1 MHSTNTIQTTNE
13 KKSNHRARW
22 AAFGAAVAVSLGA
35 GSIGLVSA
43 TAPEGAA
50 AYQAINPCRLAD
62 TRPDSNV
69 GPYAAP
75 LGADQIY
82 TFDGWGDVPGVCDL
96 PTGTTALQLNVTAVN
111 ATQLTN
117 LRFFPTG
124 SEVPTASNLNPAPNQ
139 PPTPNA
145 VTVTLNS
152 EGKFDVFNRFGSVDL
167 VIDVAGV
174 YTDHQHDGDDIIDG
188 SLTGDDI
195 ADHSLSV
202 IDIANETGLVTTYEE
217 GPVAPL
223 AGNALLIL
231 GAEMTPIIA
240 DAIRVPSNGYLDI
253 EVTGTFTPNNDPGLN
268 GATCQLGL
276 NQAAIDYDA
285 ITFRVNEIGD
295 GTSTAP
301 VSFNA
306 HRTVRISADDNPQ
319 LITQGQQVELLCQAY
334 GTIVPLPGTNLSG
347 QFSDLQLTATFVP
360 TTYNPV
366 VFQLPPVINPL
377 PPVIVNP

>member
-174 YTDHQHDGDDIIDG
+174 YTDHQHDGDDIIDESLTG
-188 SLTGDDI
+188 TDVADGSLTGADVADESLTGADVADSSLTGDDVKNSSLTRVDI
-195 ADHSLSV
+195 ADEPGTVYAAAADPNPLSAVDLVAEVDLKAPSTGHVIVTGSAVIEFSANGQVDEVTCVIYDQTTNIASSLMYYVTEPADGRRQSFEFTRTFPV
-202 IDIANETGLVTTYEE
+202 TAPGENKYQLVCGAPAGTAIASEAFITATYIPTWYGDTGLS
-217 GPVAPL
+217 PFPMPDL
-223 AGNALLIL
+223 
-231 GAEMTPIIA
+231 
-240 DAIRVPSNGYLDI
+240 
-253 EVTGTFTPNNDPGLN
+253 
-268 GATCQLGL
+268 
-276 NQAAIDYDA
+276 
-285 ITFRVNEIGD
+285 EI
-295 GTSTAP
+295 
-301 VSFNA
+301 
-306 HRTVRISADDNPQ
+306 
-319 LITQGQQVELLCQAY
+319 QG
-334 GTIVPLPGTNLSG
+334 
-347 QFSDLQLTATFVP
+347 
-360 TTYNPV
+360 
-366 VFQLPPVINPL
+366 
-377 PPVIVNP
+377 